1 MSRPLRLVLCVLGLA
16 LLSCTSPD
24 IYQDPSFNPPVR
36 WGSHRVQPGE
46 SLHSIAWRYGRDF
59 RELAA
64 ENDIAPPYRVYPN
77 QLITLEDTGAWRP
90 ASAPPASP
98 RAQPPVK
105 KAPQGPVSTAS
116 NKKTQTAK
124 APITK
129 HTGKAPSVWRWPHA
143 GPIIEGFSNAG
154 YGSKGIDIAGKE
166 GDPIV
171 AAAAGEVV
179 YAGSGLLGYGRLVI
193 ITHNEEFLSAYAH
206 NSKILV
212 AEGGTVKA
220 GDPIAEMGSS
230 GTNRVKLHFE
240 VRKRGVPVDPK
251 GYLPKR

>member
-1 MSRPLRLVLCVLGLA
+1 MSRPLYLLLGVSWLL

-46 SLHSIAWRYGRDF
+46 SLYSIAWRYGRDF

-64 ENDIAPPYRVYPN
+64 ENSIASPYKVYPD
-77 QLITLEDTGAWRP
+77 QLITLEDTGAYKKH
-90 ASAPPASP
+90 SAFPKPTPNQQS
-98 RAQPPVK
+98 VK
-105 KAPQGPVSTAS
+105 KPPQGSVSTAG
-116 NKKTQTAK
+116 NKNTQSRT
-124 APITK
+124 PSLTK
-129 HTGKAPSVWRWPHA
+129 HTGKAPALWRWPHA
-143 GPIIEGFSNAG
+143 GPIIEGFSTAG
-154 YGSKGIDIAGKE
+154 YGNKGLDIAGKE

-220 GDPIAEMGSS
+220 GDLIAEMGSS

-240 VRKRGVPVDPK
+240 VRKRGVPVDPM